1 MEAESMKEAESMNV
15 AESVN
20 PVILGPR
27 KPLFIVGSP
36 EPRRLLSWY

>member
-1 MEAESMKEAESMNV
+1 MNV
-15 AESVN
+15 AESTNVAESLN

-27 KPLFIVGSP
+27 KPLFIDWSP